1 MATNLEK
8 LERQI
13 ARLQKEAEALRA
25 KEVSEVVGRIK
36 EAITHYKLTP
46 AELFGAAAV
55 KPAGKKAR
63 VARKGAP
70 AKKPAAVVKFRD
82 EAGHVWSGRGKRP
95 NWFKEALASG
105 KTADDLLVK

>member
-8 LERQI
+8 LEKQI

-36 EAITHYKLTP
+36 EAIAHYKLTP
-46 AELFGAAAV
+46 AELFGAAA
-55 KPAGKKAR
+55 KPAGKKTRA
-63 VARKGAP
+63 ARKGAP
-70 AKKPAAVVKFRD
+70 AKKPASVVKFRD

-95 NWFKEALASG
+95 NWFKEALAAG